1 MKKIYSKILA
11 TAALTACI
19 GGINAQITTF
29 PYTED
34 FEGESQGGTS
44 CGNAYTMAATGWTN
58 ETNDDIDWT
67 ADVGGTTSSNTGPS
81 VDNTT
86 GTSSGFYLYTETSS
100 CYNQTAHLT
109 TPVLDFTTL
118 NYPNVDFA
126 YHLYGAAMGTLH
138 VDISTDG
145 GGTWTLDVIPS
156 LNDNQNVWQMQTI
169 NLTPYAGQS
178 NVKLRFRGVTGTSF
192 TSDMAIDDFS
202 AYEGPS
208 CPAPDGLTVTYN
220 DNDSVIFTWNA
231 GYNET
236 MWNIELGTVGFT
248 PGTGAEITAQSSTN
262 MLDTISGLTQLTDY
276 EIYIQADCGGGDE
289 SSWVGPLSF
298 TTLPNCPDITGLTL
312 DGVSADTVFL
322 SWTGSGTESMW
333 NIEYGPA
340 GYTAGT
346 GTVVA
351 STNTTDTITGLAAG
365 TAYDFYVQSDCG
377 GADQG
382 IWIGPISASTGC
394 FTITPYTL
402 PFTEDFETLTTATYF
417 GNTAVYCG
425 TDYAWDFATGNATN
439 GRLRVGA
446 DAVTALSGTG
456 SATMDV
462 DPSAGTTTQEM
473 ILTID
478 LSGYSASNN
487 LFLSFDYMHHGD
499 ESNTNDRVWVRG
511 SDTDAWLVVYDWIGN
526 ATSGSGFTYNVE
538 EINISAFLTAGG
550 QTPSSTFQVKFGQE
564 DNFPA
569 TSTTASDG
577 LTIDNVVIEEI
588 TCPKPTNIFAS
599 YINADTVV
607 LSWTAGLG
615 ETAWN
620 VEYGTIGFTQGS
632 GTSAMFDSNPDT
644 ITGLSLGGIYD
655 FYLQA
660 DCGGGD
666 ASTWQ
671 GPITVAMP
679 IVNDTACGA
688 ILVDVDGQTRFFSNV
703 GATVDPGESALGNS
717 PNNTVWFQAIVPASG
732 HMAIGTCDTPIDTEL
747 EVFADTADCSDF
759 STFGSLGYADWNPW
773 GCTGSHP
780 AGIELCGLTPGDTV
794 IFWVG
799 SWSNGNTGIFPLTLW
814 DLEVEAGSGTDITL
828 CETDSLDLWTQ
839 LSGQDHN
846 MGNWDY
852 PNNPNG
858 ITDDSVF
865 VAANATI
872 GGDEVYYIIANS
884 CMEDTATVTVD
895 VVGPA
900 NSGTA
905 VNPFDACN
913 TNVFLFDGLTG
924 TVDMGGTWSD
934 DTGTGLLQGDVFVAH
949 AVPVGGYNFTYT
961 ATNGVCPDQSTT
973 ITVNIMDCT
982 DIPESDIN
990 FSVYPNPNNGEFFV
1004 ENNGNT
1010 GLVTIEVIDIQ
1021 GKVVYN
1027 NRLNISNGDRESISI
1042 ENAESGMYM
1051 IRIISNDNVV
1061 NHPMIVK

>member
-1 MKKIYSKILA
+1 MKKIYKNVLSVLA
-11 TAALTACI
+11 MSLVTVANGQTITSATYTTGDLESDRNFTSLPGTSTCFGTLSVSVPAGETVYQVDVSYDMTAANGAWMSEQRSWVYCAT
-19 GGINAQITTF
+19 NAT
-29 PYTED
+29 
-34 FEGESQGGTS
+34 GEASMSNGTGGTS
-44 CGNAYTMAATGWTN
+44 
-58 ETNDDIDWT
+58 
-67 ADVGGTTSSNTGPS
+67 GGTESYSRSINIANGITG
-81 VDNTT
+81 
-86 GTSSGFYLYTETSS
+86 GT
-100 CYNQTAHLT
+100 
-109 TPVLDFTTL
+109 
-118 NYPNVDFA
+118 VDFEL
-126 YHLYGAAMGTLH
+126 HLGRTYGGTAC
-138 VDISTDG
+138 DIGWNFVPT
-145 GGTWTLDVIPS
+145 GTWTIDVHSATCVPPS
-156 LNDNQNVWQMQTI
+156 
-169 NLTPYAGQS
+169 G
-178 NVKLRFRGVTGTSF
+178 F
-192 TSDMAIDDFS
+192 TL
-202 AYEGPS
+202 GP
-208 CPAPDGLTVTYN
+208 L
-220 DNDSVIFTWNA
+220 DNDSAFVSWTA
-231 GYNET
+231 GGSET
-236 MWNIELGTVGFT
+236 MWNIEYGPAGFT
-248 PGTGAEITAQSSTN
+248 QGTGTTQTVN
-262 MLDTISGLTQLTDY
+262 TVLGDTISGLTQLTDY
-276 EIYIQADCGGGDE
+276 DVYIQSDCGGGDV
-289 SSWVGPLSF
+289 SGWVGPLSF

-394 FTITPYTL
+394 YSLTPYTL

-526 ATSGSGFTYNVE
+526 ATGVGVNHNVE

-607 LSWTAGLG
+607 LSWTAGLS

-632 GTSAMFDSNPDT
+632 GTTAMFDSNPDT

-717 PNNTVWFQAIVPASG
+717 PNNTIWFQAIVPASG

-799 SWSNGNTGIFPLTLW
+799 SWSNGNTGIIPLTLW

-913 TNVFLFDGLTG
+913 TNVNLFAGLTG

-949 AVPVGGYNFTYT
+949 GVPVGGYNFTYT
-961 ATNGVCPDQSTT
+961 ASNGVCADQSTT

-1010 GLVTIEVIDIQ
+1010 GLVTVEVIDIQ